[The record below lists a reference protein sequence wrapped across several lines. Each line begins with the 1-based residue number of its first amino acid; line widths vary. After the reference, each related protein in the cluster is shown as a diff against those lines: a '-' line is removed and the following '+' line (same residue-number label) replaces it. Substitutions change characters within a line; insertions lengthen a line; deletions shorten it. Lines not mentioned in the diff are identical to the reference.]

1 MFFEFICVCFRLG
14 PVPQIFIKLL
24 KIWISLMR
32 RVQIRLVIHLDNL
45 IIMETMEE
53 VLLGRDTVMFILQN
67 LGFVK
72 IKKNLA

>member
-1 MFFEFICVCFRLG
+1 
-14 PVPQIFIKLL
+14 
-24 KIWISLMR
+24 MR

-67 LGFVK
+67 LSFVK